1 MLRNR
6 LHRHLAYKQNLIERS
21 WYWIFKKS
29 WLQSWGDLPY
39 FVRKTLCRQYVGW
52 SNTLISKDLD
62 PFDTSG
68 YLNLC
73 DVKSINLYFKNCKRW
88 KINLLCYRK
97 MSFKNDVHSNLSF
110 SLYMKRWWNNLNN
123 LGNWFQKYSVV

>member
-1 MLRNR
+1 MNECDDIVTKVTLCMLRNR

-29 WLQSWGDLPY
+29 GLQSWGDLPY

-68 YLNLC
+68 YLNLL
-73 DVKSINLYFKNCKRW
+73 DVKSINLYFKNCKYW
-88 KINLLCYRK
+88 KIYSLYYRK
-97 MSFKNDVHSNLSF
+97 MSFKKLSSKKSKAKIENL
-110 SLYMKRWWNNLNN
+110 
-123 LGNWFQKYSVV
+123 Q